1 MLDAI
6 ISVPG
11 FWSAASLACL
21 LNTYRDGYIRDNQ
34 DDIDKAITTQTN
46 TWASNNQSILKERAR
61 QAIENPLKQPEQGTQ
76 YQIWEDDWMIDECL
90 CAMYDASSESSG
102 Q

>member
-1 MLDAI
+1 
-6 ISVPG
+6 
-11 FWSAASLACL
+11 
-21 LNTYRDGYIRDNQ
+21 NQ

-61 QAIENPLKQPEQGTQ
+61 QAIENPLKQSEQGTQ
-76 YQIWEDDWMIDECL
+76 YQAWEDEWMIDECL

-102 Q
+102 H

>member
-1 MLDAI
+1 
-6 ISVPG
+6 
-11 FWSAASLACL
+11 
-21 LNTYRDGYIRDNQ
+21 RDGYIRDNQ

-61 QAIENPLKQPEQGTQ
+61 QAIENPLKQSEQGTQ
-76 YQIWEDDWMIDECL
+76 YQAWEDEWMIDECL